1 METKEIKKY
10 DVFVSFAE
18 EDKAFVKEFCKQLE
32 NHGLTVWCSA
42 TKLEVADNIHAC
54 VSNAFLDCRYFLPVI
69 STHYGRRQWHKTE
82 FHGFAHAKS
91 DLILPILYQTT
102 YETIKEIP
110 MFSLILP
117 NLMFEVTT
125 ETSNDIANRLAT
137 KIKNTSTDKLPID
150 KLPIIPAIENT
161 KKIPKNTI
169 VVDMVCLCL
178 CIGGY
183 FIDIPNEHVEKL
195 EIVEKIP
202 DTSQVYSV
210 VSTTM
215 VDQGQINNIATPETA
230 PENKTAIP
238 ETTPEN
244 KTAIPETTPENK
256 TAIPETTPENKTA
269 TPETT
274 PENKTATPE
283 TTPENK
289 TATPE
294 TTPENKTATPETTP
308 ENKTAIP
315 ETTHENKTA
324 TTKTTY
330 KGKSSKIKVDNS
342 SLELQEIT
350 SEKQEDGLYALNFFI
365 KNNTKEPFMCTGLN
379 IKVLRDPNPAIKS
392 NIGHHDDHATK
403 IRTVNSWELRIP
415 NDHGT
420 WTYKCLIA
428 NPEFRTEI
436 PPNSIVNIRIVLYE
450 QETDLS
456 QKKIP
461 LNSMQITIRAGI
473 RQGEFVE
480 VPSTYLRWL
489 PLDEGKYELQQ
500 KNY

>member
-238 ETTPEN
+238 ETT
-244 KTAIPETTPENK
+244 
-256 TAIPETTPENKTA
+256 
-269 TPETT
+269 
-274 PENKTATPE
+274 
-283 TTPENK
+283 
-289 TATPE
+289 
-294 TTPENKTATPETTP
+294 
-308 ENKTAIP
+308 
-315 ETTHENKTA
+315 HENKTA